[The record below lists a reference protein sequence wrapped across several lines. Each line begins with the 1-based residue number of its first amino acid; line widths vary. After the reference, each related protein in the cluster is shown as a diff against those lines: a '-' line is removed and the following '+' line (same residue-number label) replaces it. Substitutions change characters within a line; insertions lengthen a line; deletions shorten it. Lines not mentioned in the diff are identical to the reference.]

1 MLLLKVIEIFK
12 YHITWYI
19 LYYIIIYIIY
29 IYNTKKYK
37 IYNMTISIK
46 FYNIL
51 SFLSKFKFLISF
63 IISKISLPITMNS
76 KGRFPL
82 LLIIYESLYMNHS
95 FVEFF

>member
-1 MLLLKVIEIFK
+1 MI
-12 YHITWYI
+12 
-19 LYYIIIYIIY
+19 YIILHNYIYNIY

-37 IYNMTISIK
+37 IYNMTITIK

-51 SFLSKFKFLISF
+51 SFLSKFKFVISF
-63 IISKISLPITMNS
+63 IISKTSLPITMNS